1 MLIIVRLTE
10 VNVMDKTKIYLYNAV
25 VIIKE
30 YAEFEDD
37 EKFWDYI
44 EAELGLDE
52 ETLNELKSEYERN
65 GWKI

>member
-1 MLIIVRLTE
+1 
-10 VNVMDKTKIYLYNAV
+10 MDKTKIYLYNAV

>member
-1 MLIIVRLTE
+1 
-10 VNVMDKTKIYLYNAV
+10 MDRIKTYLYNAV

-37 EKFWDYI
+37 EKFWDYL

-52 ETLNELKSEYERN
+52 ETLNELKEEYERN